1 MSKELENFFKNRE
14 LAYIVDALA
23 RRYGKTPYEVM
34 TQMSINEFCFNVAM
48 MAVAG
53 IEENKNKDIHKPK
66 KDLDWKKF
74 GIKRTV
80 VRKR

>member
-1 MSKELENFFKNRE
+1 MSKGFESFFKNRE

-34 TQMSINEFCFNVAM
+34 TEMSINEFCFNVAM

-53 IEENKNKDIHKPK
+53 IEENKNKDMPK